1 MEVKQKGDSGYAESI
16 RQQGWLLIHLS
27 YSVHH
32 LHGSAGDIST
42 SATSGHPSSTQEHS
56 KACSF
61 NKKYKG
67 LHLNLFSTERHFVKR
82 EVFSSK
88 TYVSLKKY
96 EILLKNHTGAQK
108 LSNTGMGRLR
118 PVTLLNRATHSN
130 PSLTDG
136 AKWLYHHSL

>member
-88 TYVSLKKY
+88 TYVSLRKY
-96 EILLKNHTGAQK
+96 EVRWKSDSLKKPHRRTETKQHRNGKAEACYSSQ
-108 LSNTGMGRLR
+108 
-118 PVTLLNRATHSN
+118 PCYTLK
-130 PSLTDG
+130 P
-136 AKWLYHHSL
+136 KPY